1 MSAWAWVLVGAGTWF
16 ALSLLVGVALAVTLK
31 RMSIDLS
38 ELEPEPW
45 ASSSPLMRDDETE
58 EEPRTAEAADSTA
71 KGSARA
77 VISRRSG

>member
-45 ASSSPLMRDDETE
+45 ASSPLMRDDETE